1 MLNEEKIR
9 LMTDLAV
16 FEKKNGGRMVSIT
29 SYFKSDYISRNM
41 IRGFMSYTLCSMMI
55 LAIWI
60 LFNMDVFLSTI
71 GIDSLTGY
79 AWKGGALYLVG
90 LVLYMALI
98 CAVYARRYD
107 VQARMNRIYIA
118 KLKHLDKRYEYHSR
132 SRQLAKEGR
141 RV

>member
-98 CAVYARRYD
+98 CAVYAGRYD